1 MKKTNINNQ
10 NFLKKFI
17 FYFIEKLHFD
27 YSFFKMESLYL
38 LLNKEFGLILIKLY
52 SEATVRG
59 WWIEQE
65 KVI

>member
-1 MKKTNINNQ
+1 
-10 NFLKKFI
+10 
-17 FYFIEKLHFD
+17 
-27 YSFFKMESLYL
+27 MESLYL